1 MEKVF
6 TLSEQ
11 TNRLLAIYRDFN
23 CLSKELFSYIT
34 DYAAGG
40 DLDKA
45 EDIFKSYDERLK
57 AVSNDLKKL
66 IDIRIEETVLE
77 GDGDLI

>member
-11 TNRLLAIYRDFN
+11 TDRILAIYRDFN
-23 CLSKELFSYIT
+23 RISKELFSYFAE
-34 DYAAGG
+34 YAADG

-45 EDIFKSYDERLK
+45 EGIFKLYDERLK
-57 AVSNDLKKL
+57 AVSKDLKKL

>member
-1 MEKVF
+1 M
-6 TLSEQ
+6 
-11 TNRLLAIYRDFN
+11 
-23 CLSKELFSYIT
+23 FSYFT
-34 DYAAGG
+34 EYAADG

-45 EDIFKSYDERLK
+45 EDIFKFYDERLK